1 MQEIDRLERFSHP
14 EELRSSF
21 EIRFWDRV
29 VVSAKARATPSGLIS
44 IGLMV
49 SAIIL
54 AAGYKAAQRR
64 RFVR

>member
-1 MQEIDRLERFSHP
+1 MQEIDRLEHP

-21 EIRFWDRV
+21 EIRLGDRV
-29 VVSAKARATPSGLIS
+29 VVAAKARATPAGLIS

-64 RFVR
+64 RYVR